1 MQKKPH
7 QAEARDKHP
16 DEYKSDLNRDPA
28 GGQNIG
34 VESERPQKA
43 EGHSAFDMKQAHDLL
58 PDVPSDDLK
67 ELRVLPPG
75 TRLLARATYLDLRH
89 RERGEIKAEGT
100 EIAGNDNWY
109 VEKKDVD
116 YELWNR
122 LLGIRDL
129 KRTGTAG

>member
-1 MQKKPH
+1 MQNKPH

-16 DEYKSDLNRDPA
+16 EQYRKDLNPDVV

-34 VESERPQKA
+34 VESDRPEKI
-43 EGHSAFDMKQAHDLL
+43 EGHRAYDMKEAHELL
-58 PDVPSDDLK
+58 PDVPADDLK

-75 TRLLARATYLDLRH
+75 TRLLANATYLDLLR
-89 RERGEIKAEGT
+89 RERGELKAQGI
-100 EIAGNDNWY
+100 EIADDDHWY

-122 LLGIRDL
+122 LLGIRDV
-129 KRTGTAG
+129 KRTGTG